1 MRSAVVTG
9 ASSGI
14 GAAIVEAL
22 RREDIQVTAIAR
34 RGKLLKDLARRTGCH
49 FAVADVGD
57 LSATIPL
64 IDRLRSEILINNAG
78 IGLGIFGLSSL
89 SHEDIERSISTNI
102 TAPVHVTRAAV
113 PHMLALGKGHIVNI
127 GSITGLHTLTSAI
140 YGAGKGAVHRFSQNL
155 RNELLGTGIR
165 VTEICPGR
173 VLSEFYDSS
182 TGNIE
187 VHENVSVDAEVLLPE
202 DVAEAVLFALR
213 APRRVNIS
221 TIELL
226 PTSQVVGGSKFAD
239 A

>member
-1 MRSAVVTG
+1 MESAIVTG

-22 RREDIQVTAIAR
+22 SREDVQVTAIAR
-34 RGKLLKDLARRTGCH
+34 RGNLLAELARRTGCDV
-49 FAVADVGD
+49 AVADVGD

-64 IDRLRSEILINNAG
+64 VERLRPEILVNNAG
-78 IGLGIFGLSSL
+78 IGLGIFGISSL
-89 SHEDIERSISTNI
+89 SREDIERSISTNI
-102 TAPVHVTRAAV
+102 SAPVQMTRAAI
-113 PHMLALGKGHIVNI
+113 PHMLRAGKGHIVNI
-127 GSITGLHTLTSAI
+127 GSITGLHTLTSAV

-165 VTEICPGR
+165 VSEICPGR
-173 VLSEFYDSS
+173 VLSEFYDSK

-187 VHENVSVDAEVLLPE
+187 EHEDSSVDVEVLQPE

-213 APRRVNIS
+213 APRHVNIS

-226 PTSQVVGGSKFAD
+226 PTSQVVGGSKFAES
-239 A
+239 